1 MKITLAGL
9 QTREAAALTIFIH
22 VAMKGWVSE
31 TVALQPGLALP
42 GADFY
47 IIDLAGGGLAQW
59 SVKAEADLL
68 TLLGGRS
75 ALLLTAPNNPSWNDR
90 VHGNGQQRLI
100 CLARPYGGEV
110 MRAALVN
117 LVSAAPSLSTKPAVA
132 EAVAPPSAVQ
142 PSATPQPSPL
152 PAVPWA
158 SLHSLRTMFPDLQ
171 KHLLLSRVLDMLAAG
186 RPCELRLSLHH
197 ALVMHP
203 AQGWVAHNAEPDML
217 AWWAQHGSAVASM
230 SVRELTSAEA
240 VQRVKRSGSMRT
252 SLDTFLWVMAESSMG
267 LETPPSLSDAELKL
281 CSMPSFTRIP
291 GASSLYIQLAAI
303 CVRLPQTL
311 SGLRAI
317 FPLHDPS
324 DIARFMLLATL
335 SGHGHLSLVQA
346 PVPGRRKVTPRL
358 KPKSAPATGGFFRAM
373 LQKLF

>member
-9 QTREAAALTIFIH
+9 QAREAAALKIFIH
-22 VAMKGWVSE
+22 VAMKGWVTE
-31 TVALQPGLALP
+31 TAALHPGLALP
-42 GADFY
+42 SADFY

-68 TLLGGRS
+68 TLLGGSS
-75 ALLLTAPNNPSWNDR
+75 ALLLTAPNNKSWHDR

-100 CLARPYGGEV
+100 CLAKPYSGEV
-110 MRAALVN
+110 MRAALAN
-117 LVSAAPSLSTKPAVA
+117 LVSATPNTAARASAPEVAVPEQALLPVVSTVPV
-132 EAVAPPSAVQ
+132 
-142 PSATPQPSPL
+142 
-152 PAVPWA
+152 VPWA
-158 SLHSLRTMFPDLQ
+158 SLQSLRTMFPDLQ
-171 KHLLLSRVLDMLAAG
+171 KHLLLSRLLDLLTAG
-186 RPCELRLSLHH
+186 RPCELRLSLHQ

-240 VQRVKRSGSMRT
+240 AQRVTRSGSVRT
-252 SLDTFLWVMAESSMG
+252 SLDVFLWVMAESSMG

-291 GASSLYIQLAAI
+291 GASSMYVQLAAI

-317 FPLHDPS
+317 FPRHDPS

-335 SGHGHLSLVQA
+335 SGHGQLSLVQA
-346 PVPGRRKVTPRL
+346 LPTGRRKTTARSS
-358 KPKSAPATGGFFRAM
+358 PKSAAATGGFFRAM

>member
-9 QTREAAALTIFIH
+9 QAREAAALKIFIH

-31 TVALQPGLALP
+31 TVALYPGLALP

-59 SVKAEADLL
+59 TVKAEADLL

-75 ALLLTAPNNPSWNDR
+75 ALLLTAPNNKSWHDR
-90 VHGNGQQRLI
+90 VHGNGQQRLV
-100 CLARPYGGEV
+100 CLAKPYSGEV
-110 MRAALVN
+110 MRAALAN
-117 LVSAAPSLSTKPAVA
+117 LVSGAPSLAARPPAPEVA
-132 EAVAPPSAVQ
+132 APEQAPLPVAPALAPG
-142 PSATPQPSPL
+142 
-152 PAVPWA
+152 A
-158 SLHSLRTMFPDLQ
+158 SLQSLRVMFPDLQ
-171 KHLLLSRVLDMLAAG
+171 KHLLLSRLLDLLAAG

-203 AQGWVAHNAEPDML
+203 AQGWVAHNAEADML
-217 AWWAQHGSAVASM
+217 AWWAQHGNAVASM

-240 VQRVKRSGSMRT
+240 AQRVKRSGSTRT
-252 SLDTFLWVMAESSMG
+252 SLDTFLWLMAESSMG

-291 GASSLYIQLAAI
+291 GASSMYIQLAAI

-317 FPLHDPS
+317 FPRHDPS

-335 SGHGHLSLVQA
+335 SGHGQLSLVQA
-346 PVPGRRKVTPRL
+346 PLPGRRKATARL
-358 KPKSAPATGGFFRAM
+358 NPKSAVATGGFFRAM